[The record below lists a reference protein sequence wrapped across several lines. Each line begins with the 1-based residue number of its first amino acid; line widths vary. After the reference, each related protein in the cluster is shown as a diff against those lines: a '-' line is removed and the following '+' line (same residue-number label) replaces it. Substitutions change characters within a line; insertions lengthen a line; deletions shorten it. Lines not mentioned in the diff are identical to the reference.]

1 MSFFIATSDQPF
13 SGPHQNQQLLQAGA
27 DPASAKAAMIMIHG
41 RGASAESILGLANEL
56 DHQNSITFYAPQASG
71 HTWYPYS
78 FLAPT
83 DQNQPGLNSGLQ
95 AVFDAVQQAESD
107 GFSKDQIFL
116 LGFSQGACL
125 ASEFVARHPQKYAGL
140 IVLSGGL
147 IGDTLPKDHYSGDL
161 ESTPVFMGCS
171 DVDAHIPEQRV
182 HESAEILST
191 LNADVTK
198 KIYPG
203 MGHTINQDEI
213 DQINRLI
220 LASI

>member
-1 MSFFIATSDQPF
+1 MVSVFLF
-13 SGPHQNQQLLQAGA
+13 S
-27 DPASAKAAMIMIHG
+27 
-41 RGASAESILGLANEL
+41 
-56 DHQNSITFYAPQASG
+56 
-71 HTWYPYS
+71 
-78 FLAPT
+78 PT

-95 AVFDAVQQAESD
+95 AVFDAVQQAEND

-147 IGDTLPKDHYSGDL
+147 IGDTLPKDQYTGDL
-161 ESTPVFMGCS
+161 DQTPVFMGCS

-182 HESAEILST
+182 HESADILSG

-213 DQINRLI
+213 DHINRMI